1 MNVLDIISGVAICLG
16 LTGCGIGVSS
26 DPGQIAIGSRD
37 AGGSSDA
44 DTAHDSGVPS
54 ACAGRDS
61 PVHTYTQQSELEALL
76 IGKWLHCSGPPM
88 ISSSEA
94 GIELVDDHTYFK
106 LVADGHGGYMRTVG
120 FGNQGTWDTY
130 QVTETS
136 VQFDW
141 HPTPNGGYGG
151 YPSFEEQPRKMAIL
165 IVEQRDT
172 SIYMRDP

>member
-1 MNVLDIISGVAICLG
+1 
-16 LTGCGIGVSS
+16 
-26 DPGQIAIGSRD
+26 
-37 AGGSSDA
+37 
-44 DTAHDSGVPS
+44 
-54 ACAGRDS
+54 
-61 PVHTYTQQSELEALL
+61 
-76 IGKWLHCSGPPM
+76 
-88 ISSSEA
+88 
-94 GIELVDDHTYFK
+94 
-106 LVADGHGGYMRTVG
+106 MRTVG

>member
-1 MNVLDIISGVAICLG
+1 
-16 LTGCGIGVSS
+16 
-26 DPGQIAIGSRD
+26 
-37 AGGSSDA
+37 
-44 DTAHDSGVPS
+44 
-54 ACAGRDS
+54 
-61 PVHTYTQQSELEALL
+61 VHTYTQQSELEALL

-130 QVTETS
+130 QETETS

-141 HPTPNGGYGG
+141 HPMPNGGYGG
-151 YPSFEEQPRKMAIL
+151 YPRFEEQPRKMAIL

-172 SIYMRDP
+172 SIYVRDP